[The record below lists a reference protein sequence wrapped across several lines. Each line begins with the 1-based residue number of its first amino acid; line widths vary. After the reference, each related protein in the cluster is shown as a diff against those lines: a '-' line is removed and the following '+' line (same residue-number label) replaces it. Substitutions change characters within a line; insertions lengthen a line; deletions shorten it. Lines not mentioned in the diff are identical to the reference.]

1 VAEDTSQYNKGWS
14 FSILLHNT
22 GGETMSHH
30 HHHHGHSHSSSSSP
44 ATSNPIG
51 GLDFSSA
58 LKNINFPSLAS
69 SLIGSMDIG
78 QLFGV
83 LTSMTSSP
91 LKNTV
96 SPQQSASTI
105 MKKDTSQ
112 SSAAAA
118 EKKDISV
125 EEEDDS
131 EDSEPKAA
139 PDTQAASDEAGS
151 SENPYQ
157 NMKFDPEKLSGM
169 LNNLVNMLNSQPK
182 P

>member
-1 VAEDTSQYNKGWS
+1 
-14 FSILLHNT
+14 
-22 GGETMSHH
+22 MSHH
-30 HHHHGHSHSSSSSP
+30 HHHHGHSHSSPSNP

-58 LKNINFPSLAS
+58 MKNINLPSLAS

-91 LKNTV
+91 LKNTI
-96 SPQQSASTI
+96 SPQQSASAI
-105 MKKDTSQ
+105 LKKDAKSSNT
-112 SSAAAA
+112 SAA
-118 EKKDISV
+118 EDKELDV
-125 EEEDDS
+125 EEKDDS
-131 EDSEPKAA
+131 EDPEPKAA
-139 PDTQAASDEAGS
+139 PETKAASDEAGS
-151 SENPYQ
+151 PENPYQ

-169 LNNLVNMLNSQPK
+169 LNNLVNMLNNQPK